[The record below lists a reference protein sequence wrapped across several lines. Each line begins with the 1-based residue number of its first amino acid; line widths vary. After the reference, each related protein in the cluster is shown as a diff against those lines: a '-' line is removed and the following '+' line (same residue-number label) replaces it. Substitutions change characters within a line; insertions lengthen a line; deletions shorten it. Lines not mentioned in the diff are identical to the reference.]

1 MTGMLLAVVV
11 VGVAVGLAAG
21 ISLAAVLF
29 RTTEFAEEP
38 KGFAQKDKRQQK
50 LVEDEVS
57 RNPPKSSALKP
68 ALAAGAVGAVAGAGA
83 VAVSGTSQ
91 VSSAISQLPVD
102 DVTEMLSR
110 QLARSE
116 ELGTGLP
123 LSPVVSRGVP
133 NIDED
138 DFDADVLASQM
149 GTFADPTPSFSPN
162 D

>member
-68 ALAAGAVGAVAGAGA
+68 ALAAGAVGAVAGA